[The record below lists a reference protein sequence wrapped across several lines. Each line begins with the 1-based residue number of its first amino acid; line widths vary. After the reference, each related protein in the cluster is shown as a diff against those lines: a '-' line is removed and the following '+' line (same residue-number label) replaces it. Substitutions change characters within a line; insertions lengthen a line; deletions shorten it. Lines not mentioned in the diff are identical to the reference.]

1 MPKKTFYNLSDEK
14 KEKIIE
20 VLKKN
25 FEQKTIF
32 EANVKEIVEE
42 LQIARG
48 SFYQYFV
55 DLEDSYFFILDME
68 TIDVHKLFLKV
79 LKEND
84 HDTVKALEDY
94 GEMVS
99 EIIFSKEAY
108 NLYKNKY
115 LYWNSELEENW
126 KKYKEEDVN
135 KNEIS
140 KLDELN
146 TEKMK
151 FIKAIV
157 HDLIK
162 RNFKEQWSK
171 EVFLEHYKICMKW
184 IREGI

>member
-14 KEKIIE
+14 RGKIID

-48 SFYQYFV
+48 SFYQYFE

-68 TIDVHKLFLKV
+68 TIDVHKLFLKL
-79 LKEND
+79 LKENNFD
-84 HDTVKALEDY
+84 VLKALEEY
-94 GEMVS
+94 GQMVS

-115 LYWNSELEENW
+115 LYWNSEFEEKW
-126 KKYKEEDVN
+126 KNYKAKDVN

-140 KLDELN
+140 NINELN

-151 FIKAIV
+151 FIKALV

-162 RNFKEQWSK
+162 RNFKEGWSK
-171 EVFLEHYKICMKW
+171 EDFLSHYNIYMKW
-184 IREGI
+184 IKEGI